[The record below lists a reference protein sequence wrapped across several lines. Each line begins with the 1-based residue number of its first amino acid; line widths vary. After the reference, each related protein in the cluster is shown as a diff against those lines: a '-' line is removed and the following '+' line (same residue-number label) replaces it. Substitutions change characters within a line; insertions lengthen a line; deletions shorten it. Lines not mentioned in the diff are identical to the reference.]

1 MIYICTDKFFY
12 PDNFCHIINLL
23 FATPPKADKIIFV
36 PFGTPDA
43 FEVANN
49 EIANQIA

>member
-1 MIYICTDKFFY
+1 
-12 PDNFCHIINLL
+12 
-23 FATPPKADKIIFV
+23 V

-49 EIANQIA
+49 EIANQIAFISFNMLFIVQI